1 MEAKEEKSME
11 RKETHR
17 PVEETEVRF
26 IGVNVPVPLHE
37 ELRARAF
44 EEGTS
49 ATQLVRKAIVRYLD
63 RVKK

>member
-1 MEAKEEKSME
+1 MD
-11 RKETHR
+11 RRTR

-26 IGVNVPVPLHE
+26 IGVNVPVPLYQ
-37 ELRARAF
+37 ELRGRAF

-63 RVKK
+63 KVKK